1 MIRKESEKVFTSIYY
16 NHHRLYYYYYYYY
29 YYYLDFGN
37 RKSTSYELCI
47 C

>member
-1 MIRKESEKVFTSIYY
+1 MIRKESEKVFISIYY
-16 NHHRLYYYYYYYY
+16 NHHRLYYY